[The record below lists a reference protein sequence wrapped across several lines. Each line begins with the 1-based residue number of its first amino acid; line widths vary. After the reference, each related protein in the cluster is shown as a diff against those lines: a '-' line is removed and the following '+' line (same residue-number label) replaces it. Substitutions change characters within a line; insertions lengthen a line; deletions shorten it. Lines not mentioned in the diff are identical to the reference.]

1 MSRRDSRLPA
11 ALKAA
16 RVALQSLAP
25 NLLCL
30 ALFVLQ
36 VTPSIARADGRGLSP
51 SITTASVVS
60 SGESQSPACRSPEC
74 VRRHVNA
81 TATVRLEGQFG
92 RFTGRVTRWDVDSLA
107 AFEVDPDWGGSAPVA
122 PIGWSQISRV
132 DKRVNNSGRGAVIGA
147 ITLGAITALLAAT
160 AVAARTAPLFPLAS
174 PDANHE
180 INQAAL
186 SGALIGGVLGA
197 GVGAAIGASSNRWVV
212 LYRRW

>member
-11 ALKAA
+11 AVKAA
-16 RVALQSLAP
+16 RVALQSLSP
-25 NLLCL
+25 SLLCL

-36 VTPSIARADGRGLSP
+36 VTPSIARADVLELSP

-60 SGESQSPACRSPEC
+60 SGDSQSPACKSLEC
-74 VRRHVNA
+74 VRRQVNA
-81 TATVRLEGQFG
+81 SATLRLEGEFG
-92 RFTGRVTRWDVDSLA
+92 RFTGRVTRWDADSLS

-122 PIGWSQISRV
+122 PIGWSQIARV

-147 ITLGAITALLAAT
+147 ITLGAITALLAAA
-160 AVAARTAPLFPLAS
+160 AVAASQAPLFPLAS
-174 PDANHE
+174 PEANHE

-197 GVGAAIGASSNRWVV
+197 GIGAAIGASSNRWVI

>member
-1 MSRRDSRLPA
+1 V
-11 ALKAA
+11 KAA

-25 NLLCL
+25 SLLCL

-36 VTPSIARADGRGLSP
+36 VTPSIARADVLELSP

-60 SGESQSPACRSPEC
+60 SGDSQSPACKSLEC
-74 VRRHVNA
+74 VRRQVNA
-81 TATVRLEGQFG
+81 SATLRLEGEFG
-92 RFTGRVTRWDVDSLA
+92 RFTGRVTRWDADSLS
-107 AFEVDPDWGGSAPVA
+107 AFEADPDWGGSAPVA
-122 PIGWSQISRV
+122 PIGWSQIARV

-147 ITLGAITALLAAT
+147 ITLGAITALLAAA
-160 AVAARTAPLFPLAS
+160 AVAASQAPLFPLAS
-174 PDANHE
+174 PEANHE

-197 GVGAAIGASSNRWVV
+197 GIGAAIGASSNRWVI